1 MAILKTQQSQFK
13 IKKLRTIFILYWFLL
28 TYIIAALVFWYIALN
43 EQNGELTRYRLALI
57 DVRSHNYQSNKL
69 AIEDSRKRKTAQYL
83 GEGATFLLLIIAGA
97 AYVFRIIKRQL
108 YQSQQQQNFMMA
120 ITHELKTPIA
130 ITKLN
135 LETLQKRKLDEGQ
148 QHKLIS
154 TTIQETDRLNALC
167 NNMLL
172 TSQIESGGYSLVKE
186 KIDLSELGE
195 SCVNNFISRYSQR
208 KISIV
213 SEPGLYVSGDK
224 TLLELAVNNLLD
236 NALKYSGKDDLVL
249 MKLARYDQVVEMKI
263 SDEGPGVS
271 PEERAKIFEK
281 YFRGSARQTKGTGL
295 GLYLTKNIIDQH
307 KGSISVSENKPH
319 GSIFIVL
326 LPESV

>member
-130 ITKLN
+130 VTKLN

-172 TSQIESGGYSLVKE
+172 TSQIESGSYSLVKE

-195 SCVNNFISRYSQR
+195 SCVNNFISRYPQR
-208 KISIV
+208 KIRIV

-249 MKLARYDQVVEMKI
+249 MKLNRYDLMVEMKI

-271 PEERAKIFEK
+271 REERAKIFEK

-326 LPESV
+326 LPGSV